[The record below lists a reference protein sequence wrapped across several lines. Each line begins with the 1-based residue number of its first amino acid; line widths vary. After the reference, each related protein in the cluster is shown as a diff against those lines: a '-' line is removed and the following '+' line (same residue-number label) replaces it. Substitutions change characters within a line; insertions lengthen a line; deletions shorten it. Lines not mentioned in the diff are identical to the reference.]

1 MYKERGTINSFKSP
15 GLENMYTLII
25 NSISIMLSVFIKVV
39 SSNIR
44 SVPESEL
51 TEQNCDIIF
60 LYKDHEVMYI
70 HHSFFLNKSAK
81 CLLKCGLYSVF
92 FFFTSLPNAAEMA
105 YIIYKNEKK
114 NL

>member
-81 CLLKCGLYSVF
+81 CLLKCGLCSVF
-92 FFFTSLPNAAEMA
+92 FFTSFPNAAEMA